1 MTEGTQRRVE
11 STSPALIR
19 VAVVDD
25 HRLVLDGVTAHI
37 RFRHPDIEVAITETT
52 WVGLLANPLFPVD
65 VVVLDLGLGDDI
77 PVETKLR
84 VLATVGVKTVV
95 MSRHADA
102 FSVQS
107 AIRAGAL
114 AFVPKA
120 DDAAELVLA
129 IRAAA
134 VGKRYRAGS
143 IAPIEIE
150 TISSSTPGLGR
161 QELRALMLFSTGR
174 SVKEVA
180 AEMETTDETVKS
192 YLKRARRKYREAG
205 IDLGTRILLRRH
217 AAREGWIGPE

>member
-1 MTEGTQRRVE
+1 MTESTPTSVE
-11 STSPALIR
+11 SRSPAQIR

-25 HRLVLDGVTAHI
+25 HRIVLDGVTAHI

-52 WVGLLANPLFPVD
+52 WVGLLAHPLFPVD
-65 VVVLDLGLGDDI
+65 VVVLDLGLGDDL

-84 VLATVGVKTVV
+84 ILATVGVKTVV

-107 AIRAGAL
+107 AMRAGAL
-114 AFVPKA
+114 AFVPKS
-120 DDAAELVLA
+120 DDAGELVRA

-134 VGKRYRAGS
+134 AGHRYRGHSVALT
-143 IAPIEIE
+143 EIDAV
-150 TISSSTPGLGR
+150 SGSTPGLGR
-161 QELRALMLFSTGR
+161 QELRAIMLYSTGR

-192 YLKRARRKYREAG
+192 YLKRARRKYRAVG
-205 IDLGTRILLRRH
+205 IDLGTRVLLRRH